1 MMEKKFKEIQNHD
14 TKSFH
19 LFFFNICHNLHTK
32 IYSKLQK
39 QTLFTDDG
47 EKVQRNTKPCIRNI
61 SRFGIITKRNHVRLN
76 TF

>member
-1 MMEKKFKEIQNHD
+1 MMEKTFKEIQNHD
-14 TKSFH
+14 TNSLN
-19 LFFFNICHNLHTK
+19 LFFLTFVTICIQNYIQNYKKTF
-32 IYSKLQK
+32 
-39 QTLFTDDG
+39 FTDDG